1 MSKLRAVA
9 LLCSGPV
16 SRSPV
21 TRLPN
26 LRRYLAW
33 VKSSSFHASSRAVNA
48 LGAGT
53 PVLHANDAKRAGIWV
68 VSVASAELPSAL
80 SELRSATLEWTGRTL
95 LILDSMAESCVAE
108 EFRHSGAAVATFAPI
123 DPEASRYVVEGDADA
138 VGMARSLIEDS
149 RVRRVIEI
157 KKGAK
162 TRYLAGAQAATQN
175 ILPFVA
181 EAVECFQSAG
191 LSMPESKSLAE
202 TLLTGAMRSYFRAG
216 RRAIKS

>member
-16 SRSPV
+16 SRSAV

-26 LRRYLAW
+26 LRRHLAW

-48 LGAGT
+48 LGAGA
-53 PVLHANDAKRAGIWV
+53 PVTHPNEAKRAGIWV
-68 VSVASAELPSAL
+68 VSVASSELPSAL
-80 SELRSATLEWTGRTL
+80 TELKEATLEWTGRIL
-95 LILDSMAESCVAE
+95 LILDLIAESCVAD
-108 EFRHSGAAVATFAPI
+108 EFRQSGAAVATFAPI
-123 DPEASRYVVEGDADA
+123 DTDASRYIVEGDADA
-138 VGMARSLIEDS
+138 VRVARTLIQDS
-149 RVRRVIEI
+149 GARRVIEI

-162 TRYLAGAQAATQN
+162 TIYLAGAQAATKN
-175 ILPFVA
+175 ILPLVA

-191 LSMPESKSLAE
+191 LSTPESKSLAE

>member
-1 MSKLRAVA
+1 
-9 LLCSGPV
+9 
-16 SRSPV
+16 
-21 TRLPN
+21 
-26 LRRYLAW
+26 
-33 VKSSSFHASSRAVNA
+33 VNA

-53 PVLHANDAKRAGIWV
+53 PVLHANEAKRAGIWV
-68 VSVASAELPSAL
+68 VSVASADLSAAL
-80 SELRSATLEWTGRTL
+80 LELRSATLEWTGRTL

-108 EFRHSGAAVATFAPI
+108 EFRHCGAAVATFSPI
-123 DPEASRYVVEGDADA
+123 DAEASRYVVEGDADA
-138 VGMARSLIEDS
+138 VRMARSLIEDS
-149 RVRRVIEI
+149 RAHRVIEI

-191 LSMPESKSLAE
+191 LSMAESKSLAE